1 MNQGVFDF
9 TELKTVLV
17 VEAHPDDAALF
28 AGGTIA
34 LLATEGHR
42 VVNVCSTYGEKGTLD
57 SSKTL
62 HEMIEIEKHEAQ
74 QAAKILGI
82 NDLIFLGIPDGELTA
97 GLELRRNFTEII
109 RRVQPD
115 IVMSFDPHIPY
126 DPHPDHQAVGRTLY
140 EACFTGHFPLYY
152 PTQISQGLEPHYV
165 NWFYGW
171 TSTSPNIVIDIS
183 KTLETKIRA
192 IQQYESQMQMLLQE
206 ARERLQRADL
216 HVPALDDLE
225 WKEFV
230 RLWVTQT
237 AQQADKRGGI
247 ALGEAFHRY
256 GYGVL
261 DVLPKLQEEQDYPK
275 ESTRRKAK
283 PYREG
288 LNREKSGGPL

>member
-1 MNQGVFDF
+1 MNQGVFDLI
-9 TELKTVLV
+9 EPKTVLV

-34 LLATEGHR
+34 LLASEGHR

-62 HEMIEIEKHEAQ
+62 DEMIETEKHEAQ

-82 NDLIFLGIPDGELTA
+82 NEPIFLGIPDGELVA
-97 GLELRRNFTEII
+97 GLELRRTFTEII

-115 IVMSFDPHIPY
+115 VVLSFDPHIPY

-140 EACFTGHFPLYY
+140 EACFTSHFPLYY
-152 PTQISQGLEPHYV
+152 PRQISQGLEPHYV

-171 TSTSPNIVIDIS
+171 RSTSPNIVIDIS

-206 ARERLQRADL
+206 TRERLQRADL
-216 HVPALDDLE
+216 PVPALDDLE

-230 RLWVTQT
+230 RLWVTLN
-237 AQQADKRGGI
+237 AQQTDKQAGI
-247 ALGEAFHRY
+247 DFGEAFHRF
-256 GYGVL
+256 GYGIL
-261 DVLPKLQEEQDYPK
+261 DMLPKLQEKQD
-275 ESTRRKAK
+275 
-283 PYREG
+283 
-288 LNREKSGGPL
+288 